1 MSGIS
6 IIFKDGVSANVAEL
20 HIVDTYMGQL
30 AGTLTVGTMHRL
42 AAISKKMAD
51 LRSGKA
57 KGYYYLLPE
66 LVDEATMRELSE
78 RDIQEISQYTCLGK
92 CLKEQHLSAVLHI
105 PDNDCC
111 HIIEVHWFQTGRE
124 LAEKPLE
131 TLIQDA
137 VKDLSFAA
145 IAAYCEDIDWLD
157 MY

>member
-6 IIFKDGVSANVAEL
+6 IIFKDGIPANVAEI

-66 LVDEATMRELSE
+66 LVDEAALRDLSDS
-78 RDIQEISQYTCLGK
+78 DIQ
-92 CLKEQHLSAVLHI
+92 
-105 PDNDCC
+105 
-111 HIIEVHWFQTGRE
+111 
-124 LAEKPLE
+124 
-131 TLIQDA
+131 
-137 VKDLSFAA
+137 
-145 IAAYCEDIDWLD
+145 
-157 MY
+157 